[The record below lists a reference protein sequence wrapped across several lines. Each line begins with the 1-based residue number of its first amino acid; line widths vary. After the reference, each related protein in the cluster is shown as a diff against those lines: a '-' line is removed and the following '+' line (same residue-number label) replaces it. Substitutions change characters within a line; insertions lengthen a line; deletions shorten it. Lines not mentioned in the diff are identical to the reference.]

1 MNDMKLKF
9 VFNTNKIQESIGI
22 VSEFLPDL
30 KSSGMYHYF
39 PFTEDALKDADFVQ
53 AQIARDTEQFHLDDV
68 LKQLQEYW
76 AAHKEKINSAL
87 FEYLAREKL
96 LILPSYTCALTFY
109 GPYGYYHTPD
119 IVYLNITKGTTEF
132 MIQTLL
138 HEFLHL
144 VLFERAKGLSDR
156 EVESIIDK
164 TFVEI
169 FGGLFPGY
177 YVQ

>member
-1 MNDMKLKF
+1 MKLNF
-9 VFNTNKIQESIGI
+9 VFSTDKIQESIGI

-30 KSSGMYHYF
+30 KSSGMYHHF
-39 PFTEDALKDADFVQ
+39 PFTEDVLKDADFVR
-53 AQIARDTEQFHLDDV
+53 AQIARDTDQFHLGDV
-68 LKQLQEYW
+68 LKELQNYW
-76 AAHKEKINSAL
+76 EAHEEKINAAL
-87 FEYLAREKL
+87 SKYFSREKL
-96 LILPSYTCALTFY
+96 SILPSYTCALTFY

-119 IVYLNITKGTTEF
+119 TIYLNITKGTTEF

-144 VLFERAKGLSDR
+144 VLFEQTKNLPDR
-156 EVESIIDK
+156 EVESATDK

-169 FGGLFPGY
+169 FGHIFPDY